1 MSVEATIAINRFG
14 LGAKPSELIVAN
26 KDPKQWLINQLQR
39 KPAIH
44 FNSDVVHSNEIMQTL
59 AELREQKKSNKNNL
73 KSDKPSDTPQTKTP
87 KVSYHRQTYLQLSI
101 DTLEHAINSEHSLNW
116 RLLDFFSNHFSVSSA
131 GPVMTPL
138 APTLE
143 REAIAPNLLGRF
155 DDLLISVI
163 QHPAMLIYLNNE
175 KSFGPNSK
183 VAKKNGRGLN
193 ENLAR
198 EILELHTL
206 GVDSGYSQKDVIELA
221 KGITGWSVANP
232 LKDKEQGFKYRRS
245 GHEPGV
251 RTLLNKTYS
260 QKESEQGK
268 SMLRDLAVHP
278 ATAKHISYKLAHHF
292 ISDNPPASLVNK
304 MTACWL
310 ATNGNLKEVMTT
322 MINADEAW
330 HAEKLKFKTPRE
342 FVISSLRA
350 LDLKTNNRQLYS
362 SLVTLG
368 QQPFK
373 AGSPAGY
380 SDREDDWNGANAL
393 ISRVNWAST
402 IAARA
407 KKVQIEAIIK
417 NSFSESISQLSYQTI
432 SRAESRKQ
440 ALTLFLMSPEFLR
453 R

>member
-1 MSVEATIAINRFG
+1 MSIQATIAINRFG
-14 LGAKPSELIVAN
+14 LGAKPSELTIAN
-26 KDPKQWLINQLQR
+26 KDPKQWLINQLHL

-44 FNSDVVHSNEIMQTL
+44 FDSNVAHSNEIIQKL
-59 AELREQKKSNKNNL
+59 AELREQKKSDKNNL
-73 KSDKPSDTPQTKTP
+73 KSDKPSETPQTKAP
-87 KVSYHRQTYLQLSI
+87 KVSYHRQIYLQLSI

-116 RLLDFFSNHFSVSSA
+116 RLLDFFSNHFSVSGA
-131 GPVMTPL
+131 GPVMTAL

-143 REAIAPNLLGRF
+143 REAVAPNLLGRF

-183 VAKKNGRGLN
+183 VAKKSGRGLN

-251 RTLLNKTYS
+251 RTLLNKMYS
-260 QKESEQGK
+260 QKDSEQGK
-268 SMLRDLAVHP
+268 SMLRDLAIHP

-304 MTACWL
+304 MADNWL
-310 ATNGNLKEVMTT
+310 ATNGDLKAVMTT

-380 SDREDDWNGANAL
+380 SDKEDDWNGASAL
-393 ISRVNWAST
+393 ISRVNWAAT
-402 IAARA
+402 VAARA

>member
-1 MSVEATIAINRFG
+1 MSVQATIAINRFG
-14 LGAKPSELIVAN
+14 LGATPSELTAAN
-26 KDPKQWLINQLQR
+26 KDPKQWLISQLQL

-44 FNSDVVHSNEIMQTL
+44 FNSDVAHSDEIMHKL
-59 AELREQKKSNKNNL
+59 AELREQKKSDKNNI
-73 KSDKPSDTPQTKTP
+73 KSNNPSETPQTKTP
-87 KVSYHRQTYLQLSI
+87 KVSYHRQIYLQLSI

-131 GPVMTPL
+131 GPVMTAL

-260 QKESEQGK
+260 QKDSEQGK

-304 MTACWL
+304 MTDSWL
-310 ATNGNLKEVMTT
+310 ATNGDIKAVMTT

-330 HAEKLKFKTPRE
+330 HAEKQKFKTPRE

-350 LDLKTNNRQLYS
+350 LELKTNNRQLYS

-380 SDREDDWNGANAL
+380 SDSEDDWNGASAL

>member
-1 MSVEATIAINRFG
+1 MSVQATIAINRFG
-14 LGAKPSELIVAN
+14 LGAKPSEFIAAH
-26 KDPKQWLINQLQR
+26 KDPKQWLISQLQL

-44 FNSDVVHSNEIMQTL
+44 FNSDVAHSNEIMQTL
-59 AELREQKKSNKNNL
+59 AELRKQKKSDQNNL
-73 KSDKPSDTPQTKTP
+73 KSDKSSEAPQTKTP

-101 DTLEHAINSEHSLNW
+101 DTLKHAINSENSLNW

-131 GPVMTPL
+131 STVMTAL

-143 REAIAPNLLGRF
+143 REAIAPCLLGRF

-183 VAKKNGRGLN
+183 IAKKNGRGLN

-206 GVDSGYSQKDVIELA
+206 GVDSGYDQKDVIELA

-304 MTACWL
+304 MTDRWL
-310 ATNGNLKEVMTT
+310 ATNGDIKEVMTT

-330 HAEKLKFKTPRE
+330 HVEKLKFKTPRE
-342 FVISSLRA
+342 FLISSLRA
-350 LDLKTNNRQLYS
+350 LDLETNNRQLYS

-380 SDREDDWNGANAL
+380 SDREEDWNGANAL
-393 ISRVNWAST
+393 MSRVNWAST
-402 IAARA
+402 IAART
-407 KKVQIEAIIK
+407 KKIQIEDIIK
-417 NSFSESISQLSYQTI
+417 NSFSEYISQLSYQTI

>member
-1 MSVEATIAINRFG
+1 
-14 LGAKPSELIVAN
+14 
-26 KDPKQWLINQLQR
+26 
-39 KPAIH
+39 
-44 FNSDVVHSNEIMQTL
+44 MQKL
-59 AELREQKKSNKNNL
+59 AELREQKKSDKNNL
-73 KSDKPSDTPQTKTP
+73 KSDNPSETPQTKAP
-87 KVSYHRQTYLQLSI
+87 KVSYHRQTHLQLSI
-101 DTLEHAINSEHSLNW
+101 DTLEHAISSEHSLNW

-131 GPVMTPL
+131 GPVMTAL
-138 APTLE
+138 ASMLE
-143 REAIAPNLLGRF
+143 REAIAPNLLGQF

-183 VAKKNGRGLN
+183 VAKKSGRGLN
-193 ENLAR
+193 ENLTR

-206 GVDSGYSQKDVIELA
+206 GVNSGYSQKDVIELA
-221 KGITGWSVANP
+221 KGITGWSVANS
-232 LKDKEQGFKYRRS
+232 LKDKAQGFKYRRS
-245 GHEPGV
+245 GHEPGI
-251 RTLLNKTYS
+251 RTLLDKTYS
-260 QKESEQGK
+260 QKDIEQGE
-268 SMLRDLAVHP
+268 SMLRDLAMYP
-278 ATAKHISYKLAHHF
+278 ATAHHISYKLAHHF
-292 ISDNPPASLVNK
+292 ISDDPPASLVNK
-304 MTACWL
+304 MAARWQ
-310 ATNGNLKEVMTT
+310 ATNGNIKEVMTT
-322 MINADEAW
+322 LINADEAW

-342 FVISSLRA
+342 FIISSLRA

-380 SDREDDWNGANAL
+380 SDKQDDWDGASAL

-402 IAARA
+402 VAARA
-407 KKVQIEAIIK
+407 KNAQVEAIIK
-417 NSFSESISQLSYQTI
+417 NSFSESISQLSYETI